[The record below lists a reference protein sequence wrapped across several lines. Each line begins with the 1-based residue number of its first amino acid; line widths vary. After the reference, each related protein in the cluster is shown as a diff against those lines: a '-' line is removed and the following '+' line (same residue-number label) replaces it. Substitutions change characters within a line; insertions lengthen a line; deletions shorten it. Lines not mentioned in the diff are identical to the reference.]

1 MKKYCKA
8 LVNLGMA
15 FIILLL
21 IVFLVPK
28 LLVFFAPF
36 VAGWIIALI
45 ASPLVRFFEEKVKI
59 KRKAGS
65 AFVIVAVIALV
76 ILILYLV
83 GAKLVDEIMGLIGAL
98 PDIWDSAENDF
109 ADIGQNLSVIYNRF
123 PVDVQQSIMDVINQI
138 GSYVGDLLGKIGTPT
153 INAVG
158 NFAKQ
163 VPSIL
168 IGLIMALL
176 SSYFFVAERDQ
187 LAAWF
192 RKHTPAEV
200 LSWYYMLKRGLVKA
214 VGGYLKAQLKIEV
227 WMYLLLVIGFA
238 ILQVD
243 YALLIALGIA
253 FLDFLPFFGTGTV
266 MVPWAIIKILSSDY
280 KMAIGLLII
289 WGIGQLARQLIQ
301 PKIVGDS
308 VGMPP
313 LPTLFLLYIGY
324 KLGGVVGMIVAVP
337 IGLIALTM
345 YQEGALQTTK
355 DSVKIL
361 TAGINHFRRLK
372 PEDMDEVRQ
381 MQERDRRLSE
391 ELARQAAEE
400 EAQIMR
406 NIRLRLQYEGTRYQG
421 WQKQTSTDNTIQGK
435 MEVLLTKMCGEPVE
449 IAASGRTD
457 AGVHALGQVAN
468 FHTESDMSTE
478 EIMAYC
484 NRYLPE
490 DIVVVEV
497 SEAAPRFHSR
507 LNATGKRYR
516 YRIINSQ
523 IPDVFWRRYATE
535 EPEELDLDAMRK
547 AAEQLLGEHD
557 FKAFTSA
564 KKSKKSTVR
573 RIDEIRIERI
583 ENRVEFVFTGN
594 GFLHHMIRI
603 LMGTLLEVGK
613 GIRTPESVTDVLESG
628 DRAKAGAL
636 VPAKGLVLEEVF
648 YA

>member
-8 LVNLGMA
+8 LVNLGVA

-76 ILILYLV
+76 ILIIYLV
-83 GAKLVDEIMGLIGAL
+83 GAKLTDEIMGLIGAL

-123 PVDVQQSIMDVINQI
+123 PADVQQSIMDVINQI

-187 LAAWF
+187 LAVWF

-238 ILQVD
+238 VLQVD

-253 FLDFLPFFGTGTV
+253 FLDF
-266 MVPWAIIKILSSDY
+266 KILSSDY

-381 MQERDRRLSE
+381 MQERDQRLSE

-400 EAQIMR
+400 EAQK
-406 NIRLRLQYEGTRYQG
+406 EA
-421 WQKQTSTDNTIQGK
+421 QK
-435 MEVLLTKMCGEPVE
+435 
-449 IAASGRTD
+449 
-457 AGVHALGQVAN
+457 
-468 FHTESDMSTE
+468 
-478 EIMAYC
+478 
-484 NRYLPE
+484 
-490 DIVVVEV
+490 
-497 SEAAPRFHSR
+497 EA
-507 LNATGKRYR
+507 
-516 YRIINSQ
+516 
-523 IPDVFWRRYATE
+523 
-535 EPEELDLDAMRK
+535 RK
-547 AAEQLLGEHD
+547 E
-557 FKAFTSA
+557 AFA
-564 KKSKKSTVR
+564 KKQKEKKS
-573 RIDEIRIERI
+573 
-583 ENRVEFVFTGN
+583 
-594 GFLHHMIRI
+594 
-603 LMGTLLEVGK
+603 
-613 GIRTPESVTDVLESG
+613 
-628 DRAKAGAL
+628 
-636 VPAKGLVLEEVF
+636 
-648 YA
+648 